1 MKYCRPDLERAGP
14 HSPWAVLAR
23 AGLPGSVVGVIR
35 ALLFLSL
42 GLSALPLAA
51 APAPAPVPAPT
62 GPARVVVIPLR
73 DEVAEPM
80 FYILRRG
87 LKQAITDGADTV
99 VLDLKTPGGELG
111 VTFEMM
117 EAIAKFPGKTITFV
131 NDEAMSA
138 GAFISATT
146 DEIWFAPK
154 GVIGAAAPVQAT
166 GADVDVTMKQKL
178 TSYLTARM
186 RANSEGRGYRGEVVS
201 AMIDSDLELKIEGQV
216 LKEKGRL
223 LSLTATEAGR
233 TYGTPPQPL
242 LSAGIAENVDALL
255 RQHFG
260 PRPFTATTL
269 EETWSENLAKW
280 LLRISPVLLGLG
292 IVALYIEFKT
302 PGFGVFGVSGITLL
316 ALVFLGTYAAG
327 LSGHEPVLVFILG
340 VLLVAVEL
348 FFFPGLTV
356 LALAGI
362 VLVLGSLVWAMADL
376 WPNEPL
382 QVAWSG
388 DVFVAPMANLGFGL
402 LLAVVLVLALARFL
416 PKGWIWDRLVL
427 HSAVGGSAQ
436 QAGLAP
442 EAAGGLD
449 ALVGR
454 SGLAVTALR
463 PAGQVEVDGR
473 RYEAS
478 AGLGAVQPGETI
490 VVRGRTA
497 FGLLV
502 ERTES

>member
-1 MKYCRPDLERAGP
+1 
-14 HSPWAVLAR
+14 
-23 AGLPGSVVGVIR
+23 
-35 ALLFLSL
+35 
-42 GLSALPLAA
+42 
-51 APAPAPVPAPT
+51 
-62 GPARVVVIPLR
+62 
-73 DEVAEPM
+73 
-80 FYILRRG
+80 
-87 LKQAITDGADTV
+87 
-99 VLDLKTPGGELG
+99 
-111 VTFEMM
+111 
-117 EAIAKFPGKTITFV
+117 
-131 NDEAMSA
+131 
-138 GAFISATT
+138 
-146 DEIWFAPK
+146 
-154 GVIGAAAPVQAT
+154 
-166 GADVDVTMKQKL
+166 
-178 TSYLTARM
+178 M